1 MLTSFEAIPH
11 SLSRQWIIGNR
22 VVNSIKNQHRK
33 LSRNLSHEENEEDRY
48 RTCSDSS
55 CRFFSRALLC
65 IRVSILP
72 NFVCTVRFR
81 RRVCTCT
88 YVAYRHRAWERSS
101 IVLFHRAR
109 LVGGPKPRLSCI
121 HWVYRIVS
129 EIPGALKLALRN
141 NSAVSKARAHS
152 RAGCSLTL
160 NAFIYFDCV
169 HRVHPRITCAVRS
182 SRALRL
188 ACAFYARGFVENGI

>member
-1 MLTSFEAIPH
+1 MKRYLTRCLVNE
-11 SLSRQWIIGNR
+11 LSETEWWIQLKISIENSAEICRTKKTRRIVIGLAQILR
-22 VVNSIKNQHRK
+22 V
-33 LSRNLSHEENEEDRY
+33 
-48 RTCSDSS
+48 DSS
-55 CRFFSRALLC
+55 PVHSSAFAFRFCQTLC
-65 IRVSILP
+65 VP
-72 NFVCTVRFR
+72 FDFVGMY
-81 RRVCTCT
+81 VCTCT
-88 YVAYRHRAWERSS
+88 YVAYRHRAWKRSS

>member
-81 RRVCTCT
+81 RHVCMYVHIRGIPPSRMEKEQYRSVSSCT
-88 YVAYRHRAWERSS
+88 ISRWPQTPVVLHPLGLSDRKRDTWRA
-101 IVLFHRAR
+101 
-109 LVGGPKPRLSCI
+109 
-121 HWVYRIVS
+121 
-129 EIPGALKLALRN
+129 
-141 NSAVSKARAHS
+141 
-152 RAGCSLTL
+152 
-160 NAFIYFDCV
+160 
-169 HRVHPRITCAVRS
+169 
-182 SRALRL
+182 
-188 ACAFYARGFVENGI
+188 